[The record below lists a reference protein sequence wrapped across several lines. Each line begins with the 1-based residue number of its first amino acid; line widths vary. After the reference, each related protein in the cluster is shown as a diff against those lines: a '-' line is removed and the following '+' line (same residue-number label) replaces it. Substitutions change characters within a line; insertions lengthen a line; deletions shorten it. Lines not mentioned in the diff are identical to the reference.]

1 MKAYRSVVKDY
12 ATDSFIEKK
21 SEFIS
26 YVKRIDSEEGAKN
39 FVAEIKSKHSDAT
52 HNCYAY
58 VVRGTEIARF
68 QMTASLQEQPECLSL
83 M

>member
-26 YVKRIDSEEGAKN
+26 YVKRIDSEEDAKN

-68 QMTASLQEQPECLSL
+68 SDDGEPQEQPECLSL